1 MAKQAAKEL
10 SGEIFVLQSLRETG
24 ACFLLVA
31 LSLRLGLG
39 KSWSGVFPV
48 MGKQYLAPWSGGKW
62 IEVVCVSSIVSSR
75 NWPDSHSDQLNLHHV
90 PTEL

>member
-31 LSLRLGLG
+31 LSLRLSLG
-39 KSWSGVFPV
+39 KSCSGVFPV
-48 MGKQYLAPWSGGKW
+48 MGKQYLAP
-62 IEVVCVSSIVSSR
+62 
-75 NWPDSHSDQLNLHHV
+75 
-90 PTEL
+90 